1 MLWVNKCNFN
11 GGGGYF
17 PIKVHILPM
26 PKIWNYFF
34 FVLLH
39 LWTKLSQEIGYNE
52 LVVDMRKYCLKSE
65 RSAKITRALRQ
76 S

>member
-1 MLWVNKCNFN
+1 MGEGGISLSKCIFYPCRKS
-11 GGGGYF
+11 GTT
-17 PIKVHILPM
+17 
-26 PKIWNYFF
+26 FF